1 MAGAL
6 NLLKALVEPVR
17 IRLYLLMKQSALTV
31 SELSEILEISQSNT
45 SHHVKALRDLGLLS
59 AEKTGQ
65 HTYYALNSERIQE
78 KSVVAILHNLE
89 EIGSEI
95 PELHSDAAKLRT
107 VLAARSGDTFAQWR
121 MEQPDLPY
129 TDIFAHLACGR
140 RGVVADIGC
149 GEGDFFE
156 SLSLSF
162 DRVVALDLELK
173 HVRRARTRASQQI
186 FVTAAN
192 AQQLPFV
199 DGVFDAVVLRMALSQ
214 MPAPLIALDEAL
226 RVLKKG
232 GYISLI
238 DQAARGRGSATAKP
252 VLSAVEGDGALVADL
267 AKPGGDTFRAT
278 LLNHLSARRDIFIDT
293 ERSLPRLFMLR
304 AQKV

>member
-1 MAGAL
+1 MQAL
-6 NLLKALVEPVR
+6 QILKALVEPLR
-17 IRLYLLMKQSALTV
+17 IRLYLLLKQSALTV

-65 HTYYALNSERIQE
+65 HTYYALNPERMQD
-78 KSVVAILHNLE
+78 KSVVAILRNLE

-95 PELHSDAAKLRT
+95 PELRSDAAKLHT

-140 RGVVADIGC
+140 RGIVADIGC

-156 SLSLSF
+156 ALSHSF
-162 DRVVALDLELK
+162 ERVVALDLELR
-173 HVRRARTRASQQI
+173 HVRRARARAPQQV

-192 AQQLPFV
+192 AQQLPFS

-214 MPAPLIALDEAL
+214 MPAPLTALDEAV
-226 RVLKKG
+226 RVLKTG
-232 GYISLI
+232 GFISVI
-238 DQAARGRGSATAKP
+238 DHVAPGRAAA
-252 VLSAVEGDGALVADL
+252 GDS
-267 AKPGGDTFRAT
+267 FRET
-278 LLNHLSARRDIFIDT
+278 LLNHLAGRRDISVDI

>member
-1 MAGAL
+1 MQAL
-6 NLLKALVEPVR
+6 QLMKALVEPVR
-17 IRLYLLMKQSALTV
+17 IRLYLLLKQSALTV
-31 SELSEILEISQSNT
+31 SELSEILDISQSNT

-65 HTYYALNSERIQE
+65 HTYYALNSERMQE
-78 KSVVAILHNLE
+78 KSVLAILRNLE

-95 PELHSDAAKLRT
+95 PELRSDAAKLRT
-107 VLAARSGDTFAQWR
+107 ILAARSSDTFAQWR

-140 RGVVADIGC
+140 RGIVADIGC

-156 SLSLSF
+156 PLLLSF
-162 DRVVALDLELK
+162 DRVIALDLEFK
-173 HVRRARTRASQQI
+173 HVRRARARATQQV

-192 AQQLPFV
+192 AQQLPFA
-199 DGVFDAVVLRMALSQ
+199 DTAFDAVVLRMALSQ
-214 MPAPLIALDEAL
+214 MPEPLTAVDEAV

-232 GYISLI
+232 GFISII
-238 DQAARGRGSATAKP
+238 DAATPA
-252 VLSAVEGDGALVADL
+252 GDS
-267 AKPGGDTFRAT
+267 FRES
-278 LLNHLSARRDIFIDT
+278 LLGHLSLKKEIQTDI

-304 AQKV
+304 LKKIR

>member
-17 IRLYLLMKQSALTV
+17 IRLYLLLKQSTLTV

-65 HTYYALNSERIQE
+65 HTYYALNPERMQE
-78 KSVVAILHNLE
+78 KPVIAILRNLE
-89 EIGSEI
+89 EIGAEI
-95 PELHSDAAKLRT
+95 PELRSDAAKLRT
-107 VLAARSGDTFAQWR
+107 VLAARSSDTFAQWR

-140 RGVVADIGC
+140 RGIVADIGC

-156 SLSLSF
+156 ALSQSF

-173 HVRRARTRASQQI
+173 HVRRAHARASKQI
-186 FVTAAN
+186 FVAAAN
-192 AQQLPFV
+192 AQQLPFA
-199 DGVFDAVVLRMALSQ
+199 DGAFDAVVLRMALSQ
-214 MPAPLIALDEAL
+214 MPQPLTALDEAM

-232 GYISLI
+232 GFISMI
-238 DQAARGRGSATAKP
+238 DHAARGRGSATAMDG
-252 VLSAVEGDGALVADL
+252 VLVDHA
-267 AKPGGDTFRAT
+267 AKPAADTFRET
-278 LLNHLSARRDIFIDT
+278 LLNHLTGRRDIRIDT